1 MTDRHSNY
9 TIHSVNHHFGWD
21 NSNKPILQVRSGTTI
36 EIETIDSSGEQL
48 NINSTVEDVKN
59 LDFSKVNPV
68 TGPIFIEN
76 AKEGDV
82 VEVEFLDFITS
93 GWGWT
98 AIIPGFGLLADEFNE
113 PDINLW
119 KYDSNNPIQSSY
131 STFGKVPLKPFVGT
145 VGLALK
151 EPGNHTIVPP
161 RHCGGN
167 LDIKDLT
174 KGSVIRFP
182 VQVPGALL
190 SLGDTHAAQ
199 GDGEVCGT
207 AIESPMKVV
216 IKINLIKN
224 LSIPSPQYE
233 TNGPTSN
240 HIDKYGYFATTGI
253 GPDLMEG
260 AKNAV
265 RAMIDLLGK
274 KENIPANKAYMLCS
288 VCSDLRISEIVDI
301 PNWVVSCYFPK
312 YIFS

>member
-1 MTDRHSNY
+1 MVFKQNNH
-9 TIHSVNHHFGWD
+9 TIDSIHHHFGWD
-21 NSNKPILQVRSGTTI
+21 NSKKPILEIKSG
-36 EIETIDSSGEQL
+36 ESVLIETIDSSGEQL
-48 NINSTVEDVKN
+48 NKNSTLADVKN

-76 AKEGDV
+76 AEEGDV
-82 VEVEFLDFITS
+82 IEVEFLEYITS

-98 AIIPGFGLLADEFNE
+98 AIIPGFGLLADEFND
-113 PDINLW
+113 PDIYIW
-119 KYDSNNPIQSSY
+119 KYDSNNPNQSLY
-131 STFGKVPLKPFVGT
+131 SSFGKVPLKPFVGT
-145 VGLALK
+145 IGLALK
-151 EPGNHTIVPP
+151 ESGNHSIVPP

-174 KGSVIRFP
+174 IRSKIKFP

-207 AIESPMKVV
+207 ALESPMKIVV
-216 IKINLIKN
+216 KINLIKN
-224 LSIPSPQYE
+224 LSIPTPQYE
-233 TNGPTSN
+233 TFESSSQ
-240 HIDKYGYFATTGI
+240 HIDKCGYFVTTGI

-274 KENIPANKAYMLCS
+274 NENIPPNKAYMLCS
-288 VCSDLRISEIVDI
+288 VCSDLRISEIVDV

-312 YIFS
+312 FVFS

>member
-1 MTDRHSNY
+1 MVLKQNNH
-9 TIHSVNHHFGWD
+9 TIHSIHHHFGWD
-21 NSNKPILQVRSGTTI
+21 NSKKPILEIESG
-36 EIETIDSSGEQL
+36 ESVLIETIDSSGEQL
-48 NINSTVEDVKN
+48 NKNSTLTDVKN

-76 AKEGDV
+76 AEEGDV
-82 VEVEFLDFITS
+82 IEVEFLEYITS

-98 AIIPGFGLLADEFNE
+98 AIIPGFGLLADEFND
-113 PDINLW
+113 PDIYIW
-119 KYDSNNPIQSSY
+119 KYDSNNPNQSLY
-131 STFGKVPLKPFVGT
+131 SSFGKVPLKPFVGT
-145 VGLALK
+145 IGLALK
-151 EPGNHTIVPP
+151 ESGNHSIVPP

-174 KGSVIRFP
+174 IRSKIRFP

-207 AIESPMKVV
+207 ALESPMKIVV
-216 IKINLIKN
+216 KINLIKN
-224 LSIPSPQYE
+224 LSIPTPQYE
-233 TNGPTSN
+233 TFESSSQ
-240 HIDKYGYFATTGI
+240 HIDKYGYFVTTGI

-274 KENIPANKAYMLCS
+274 NENIPANKAYMLCS
-288 VCSDLRISEIVDI
+288 VCSDLRISEIVDV

-312 YIFS
+312 FVFS